1 MVVAPLD
8 WMEASYF
15 YYRPSDLIWAG
26 QKGKWLDKGFN
37 VKFSYKPK
45 KNYFPTL
52 AIGLDDFAGTGYLS
66 REYVMST
73 FSTESLKLSAGL
85 GWGKYSTGAKN
96 YKNPLSFISNS
107 FDERGAE
114 YGSDSESLYGGQL
127 TYSSWFSG
135 PVSFLGG
142 LEWSIPYS
150 NGLKFKIEHDPFDYN
165 DFSANFRPDRDE
177 ILRKK
182 DSDYNFGFA
191 YKIND
196 FVTINLSYIKGN
208 TLNLHFS
215 VGSKTNNPKKKII
228 KKPKVEK
235 LEDSFYVDLLYNM
248 NRNAS
253 FLQTAQLNDD
263 SLDVAIMNDTFK
275 NPIRT
280 SMFAAEIAS
289 QVLKNHNVYKD
300 KINITSINAGLEM
313 NTISFRYEDIQKVN
327 PILDFKKFN
336 TEIKTGDQKDY
347 LNKEFKPIVRYPKF
361 FNTFSPE
368 IVTHIGTPNLPLLKG
383 LELSA
388 QSEIQLHRQVSIL
401 SDIRYA
407 VANDF
412 DSKVS
417 FPGSEL
423 PNVRTEVVRYLQDSD
438 LYIRNLQLDY
448 FWSPYKNI
456 YGKISTGLFESMY
469 GGLGVEIAYKP
480 FYSNFVISL
489 DAYQVKKRSFEQRFE
504 FFDYETSTAH
514 LDFTYNFKPINIYAS
529 ISYGRYLAKDD
540 GFTYDFS
547 RRSQSGFIAGFY
559 FTRTD
564 VPFELFGEGSFDK
577 GFYFEL
583 PLSVF
588 YSEPN
593 RDSIKFGLRPL
604 TRDGGAKLQISRPLK
619 SILID
624 NNHDDIIEGWNEY
637 D

>member
-1 MVVAPLD
+1 
-8 WMEASYF
+8 MEASYF
-15 YYRPSDLIWAG
+15 YYRPSDLFWAG
-26 QKGKWLDKGFN
+26 QKGKWLDKGYN

-45 KNYFPTL
+45 KNYFPTF

-73 FSTESLKLSAGL
+73 YSTESLKISAGL
-85 GWGKYSTGAKN
+85 GWGKYSSGAKN

-107 FDERGAE
+107 FDERGSE
-114 YGSDSESLYGGQL
+114 YGSDNESLLGGQL

-165 DFSANFRPDRDE
+165 DFSANFRSDRDQ
-177 ILRKK
+177 ILREK

-196 FVTINLSYIKGN
+196 YVTLNLSYIKGN

-215 VGSKTNNPKKKII
+215 IGAKTNNPKKKVI
-228 KKPKVEK
+228 KKPKVKK
-235 LEDSFYVDLLYNM
+235 LEDSFYIDLLNNM

-253 FLQTAQLNDD
+253 FLQTAQLNEN
-263 SLDVAIMNDTFK
+263 SLDIAIMNDTFK
-275 NPIRT
+275 NPIRA
-280 SMFAAEIAS
+280 SMFAADIAS
-289 QVLKNHNVYKD
+289 EVLKNHNFYKD
-300 KINITSINAGLEM
+300 KINITTINAGFEM
-313 NTISFRYEDIQKVN
+313 NTISYRNEDIQKEN
-327 PILDFKKFN
+327 PIIDFKKLN
-336 TEIKTGDQKDY
+336 TQIKNGDQKNY
-347 LNKEFKPIVRYPKF
+347 LNHEFKPIVRYPKF

-383 LELSA
+383 LEISA
-388 QSEIQLHRQVSIL
+388 QSELQLHRQVSIV

-407 VANDF
+407 ITNDF
-412 DSKVS
+412 DSKAS
-417 FPGSEL
+417 FPGSDL
-423 PNVRTEVVRYLQDSD
+423 PNVRTEIVRYLQDSD

-469 GGLGVEIAYKP
+469 GGLGLEMAYKP
-480 FYSNFVISL
+480 FYRNFVISF
-489 DAYQVKKRSFEQRFE
+489 DAYQVKKRSYEQRLE

-514 LDFTYNFKPINIYAS
+514 LNFTYNFKPINIYAN

-547 RRSQSGFIAGFY
+547 RRTESGFVAGFY

-604 TRDGGAKLQISRPLK
+604 TRDGGAKLEISRPLK
-619 SILID
+619 SVLID
-624 NNHDDIIEGWNEY
+624 NNYYDIVEGWNEY